1 MLPIRSEGLFVT
13 LEGGE
18 GAGKSTQLKALA
30 NRAQALGIETVTS
43 REPGG
48 TPLGERLRNVLL
60 SSNDGE
66 VDLRAELLVF
76 AASRAQHLSELVRPA
91 LARGAL
97 VICDRF
103 SDSTIAYQ
111 QYGRG
116 LDPDVVAAAIEL
128 ATDGLKPDLTILLD
142 LESHVS
148 RERTIL
154 PNDYLERAGTEFH
167 ERVRAGFVSLA
178 ASDPDRWL
186 VINGALAPDAV
197 TELAWE
203 QISAYLDQVTEDP
216 PD

>member
-116 LDPDVVAAAIEL
+116 LDPGVVAAAIEL

-186 VINGALAPDAV
+186 VINGALAPDEV
-197 TELAWE
+197 TKLAWE